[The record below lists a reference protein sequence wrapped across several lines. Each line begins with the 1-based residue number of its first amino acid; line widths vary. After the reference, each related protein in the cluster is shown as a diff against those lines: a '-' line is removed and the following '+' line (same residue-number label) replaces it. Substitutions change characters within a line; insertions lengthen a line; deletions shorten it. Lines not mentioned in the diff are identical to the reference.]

1 MAYQKGGIMSAR
13 TIHNTG
19 ELVAAVPVDM
29 IEIVDGPR
37 FRRMLDA
44 KFRLDR
50 EEYVKRLFTLTTPA
64 SGSRFQRELLLASI
78 YDYDEHGFY
87 RFTAIFCGKNVSGEY
102 NPRTRTGWFY
112 LD

>member
-1 MAYQKGGIMSAR
+1 MSAR

-37 FRRMLDA
+37 FRRMLDVM
-44 KFRLDR
+44 FRLDR
-50 EEYVKRLFTLTTPA
+50 GEYVKRLFTLTTPA

-78 YDYDEHGFY
+78 YDYDDP
-87 RFTAIFCGKNVSGEY
+87 S
-102 NPRTRTGWFY
+102 